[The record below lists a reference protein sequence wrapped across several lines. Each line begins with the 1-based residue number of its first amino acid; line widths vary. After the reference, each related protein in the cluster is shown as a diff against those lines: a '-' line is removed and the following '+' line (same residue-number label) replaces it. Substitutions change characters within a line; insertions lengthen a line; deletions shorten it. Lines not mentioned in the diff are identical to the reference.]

1 MSNKTTSPTSQ
12 TAAAAAA
19 VMAPEKVTPE
29 KVSDAV
35 PSQAEIAVLAYCY
48 WEARGGQDGSSEE
61 DWLRAEQ
68 ELIDRIAQ
76 QRE

>member
-12 TAAAAAA
+12 TAAATAA

-35 PSQAEIAVLAYCY
+35 PLQEEIAVLAYRY
-48 WEARGGQDGSSEE
+48 WEARGGQDGSAEE